1 MVEYGQ
7 GIGQVSGQGGSGG
20 QGGGGDVGAAAAD
33 FVSGAVDRV
42 AALPPEGLLLLALA
56 ILAGLF
62 LLKRAF

>member
-20 QGGGGDVGAAAAD
+20 QGGGGDMGAAAAD
-33 FVSGAVDRV
+33 FVSSAVDRV

-62 LLKRAF
+62 ILKRAF

>member
-1 MVEYGQ
+1 
-7 GIGQVSGQGGSGG
+7 
-20 QGGGGDVGAAAAD
+20 VGAAAAD